1 MAGGDRDY
9 LRSFVQRRRADYH
22 LTGLEVLDR
31 HGAPLAASYD
41 PQLRGA
47 PELPRPAPGGTA
59 TPTEAVLHQKLGK
72 QELLSFLTPVAD
84 AAGEIQGYLLV
95 RQTIPETHLLRVAA
109 AERSLQELR
118 QRLLQFS
125 PLKVSHYLG
134 LIIVTLIA
142 MMAAIWLG
150 FYMARE
156 LTTPIRELAEG
167 ALKVAGGDYD
177 FQIHQEGRDEIGFLV
192 QSFNKMTQDLQQ
204 GRAQLAAAY
213 RQLSVSHELISTQKR
228 DMEILLKNVA
238 AGVIALDAA
247 GKVTMINDSA
257 AQMLRL
263 KREEVLGREARV
275 LLPPAEYHRMVE
287 VVAAAR
293 AAARGTVEK
302 PLHLILPNQT
312 LYLLLK
318 TTVLKDEAGR
328 DLGVVIVFEDL
339 TELERAQRLAAW
351 REVARRIAH
360 EVKNPLTP
368 LKLAAQR
375 LQRRYADRLGEDGL
389 VFQECTQIIVNQVE
403 ELQNLVNNFARFAR
417 LPQLTL
423 APQDFNA
430 LVQETVILYREF
442 QPRVALEFHP
452 DPQLPPVLLD
462 REQVK
467 RLLLNLLDNALAS
480 IDGAGTIMVSI
491 RRTRPT
497 AGWNS
502 AWPTPAGASR
512 TVTRCGSLS
521 PTSPLSGAAPVWAWP
536 SSIPSWPSTRAISG
550 WKTMSPGGPNSSSTF
565 PCTGPIMPGT
575 LLVVDDEPQILRAV
589 AGVLQDEG
597 FEVLTAPD
605 GETAL
610 KMVAAEAPDLVLL
623 DIALPGLDGLEAL
636 TELKRQHPLLPVIM
650 VSAYGSVEN
659 AVKATRLGAFDF
671 IEKPPNADKI
681 LLSVRNALEWARLA
695 EENRRLRQQRA
706 PVKEIIGESAAI
718 RRLREK
724 LALVAPTNAAV
735 LITGENGTGKE
746 VVARALHALSRRCA
760 PAPGGGELRRHPRR
774 PHRKRALRPRK
785 GGLHRG
791 LQPAPG
797 QVRPGP

>member
-1 MAGGDRDY
+1 MQTNRAPTSDQLRESRKRRRERALIALTLALVVAITTLEVRLVHQGGQPVAGSLLAFGLMNINTFLLLLFTFLIFRHLAKLFLERRRKVFGSRLRTRLVLTFISLTLLPTLFLIFMAWQLLSSQVDYSWDRQVEESLDKAIDLTRTVSLEVEDNLKAYGRMSAEELKEGGGLAGGDRNY

-22 LTGLEVLDR
+22 LTSLEVLDR
-31 HGAPLAASYD
+31 HGAPLAGSYD

-47 PELPRPAPGGTA
+47 PELPRPAPGVTE

-72 QELLSFLTPVAD
+72 QEVLSFLTPVAD
-84 AAGEIQGYLLV
+84 AAGEVQGYLLV
-95 RQTIPETHLLRVAA
+95 RQAIPETHLLRVAA

-275 LLPPAEYHRMVE
+275 LLPPAAYHRMVE

-293 AAARGTVEK
+293 ATARGTVEK
-302 PLHLILPNQT
+302 SLHLILPNQT

-375 LQRRYADRLGEDGL
+375 LQRRYADHLGEDGR

-403 ELQNLVNNFARFAR
+403 ELQSLVNNFALFAR

-480 IDGAGTIMVSI
+480 IDGVGTIMVSI
-491 RRTRPT
+491 RRT
-497 AGWNS
+497 
-502 AWPTPAGASR
+502 PA
-512 TVTRCGSLS
+512 
-521 PTSPLSGAAPVWAWP
+521 
-536 SSIPSWPSTRAISG
+536 
-550 WKTMSPGGPNSSSTF
+550 
-565 PCTGPIMPGT
+565 
-575 LLVVDDEPQILRAV
+575 
-589 AGVLQDEG
+589 
-597 FEVLTAPD
+597 D
-605 GETAL
+605 G
-610 KMVAAEAPDLVLL
+610 
-623 DIALPGLDGLEAL
+623 
-636 TELKRQHPLLPVIM
+636 R
-650 VSAYGSVEN
+650 VE
-659 AVKATRLGAFDF
+659 
-671 IEKPPNADKI
+671 
-681 LLSVRNALEWARLA
+681 LSVADTGRGV
-695 EENRRLRQQRA
+695 
-706 PVKEIIGESAAI
+706 PD
-718 RRLREK
+718 REK
-724 LALVAPTNAAV
+724 VRIFEPYFSTKR
-735 LITGENGTGKE
+735 GGTGLGLAI
-746 VVARALHALSRRCA
+746 VNSIVAEHQGHIRVEDNVPRGTKFIIDFPMHRADYAGNLAGS
-760 PAPGGGELRRHPRR
+760 
-774 PHRKRALRPRK
+774 
-785 GGLHRG
+785 
-791 LQPAPG
+791 
-797 QVRPGP
+797 